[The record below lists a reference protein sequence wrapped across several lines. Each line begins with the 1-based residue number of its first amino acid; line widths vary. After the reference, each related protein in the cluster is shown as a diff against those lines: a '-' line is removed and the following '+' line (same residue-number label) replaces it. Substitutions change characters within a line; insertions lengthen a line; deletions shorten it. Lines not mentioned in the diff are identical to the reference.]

1 MLKRMDTNKREI
13 PADLRLLEPSS
24 KRRCVNYDD
33 QGDWIMDSEEISVDD
48 LATKILLKDLFGEE
62 EEEKEEEYV
71 ISEKFEDD
79 SDDL

>member
-1 MLKRMDTNKREI
+1 MDNNKREI
-13 PADLRLLEPSS
+13 PVDLRLLEPAT

-33 QGDWIMDSEEISVDD
+33 QGDWIMGSEEIAVDD

-62 EEEKEEEYV
+62 ESEKEDEYV
-71 ISEKFEDD
+71 ISERLEDG